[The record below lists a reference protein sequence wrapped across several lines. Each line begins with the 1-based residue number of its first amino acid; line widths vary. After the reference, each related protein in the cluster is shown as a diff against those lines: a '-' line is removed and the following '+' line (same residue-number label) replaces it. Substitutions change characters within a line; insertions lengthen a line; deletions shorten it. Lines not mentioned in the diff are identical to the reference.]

1 VKNQERNSM
10 ERLTIEVG
18 PFAVNSSIV
27 HDGRK
32 AYVIDPGAEGERL
45 VSLIS
50 SKGLEL
56 ECILLTHAHFD
67 HIGAVAAL
75 KAAFPGAGVFVPPGD
90 LQVYSHPMN
99 QLPPEYPPVKLPEGV
114 LPEFENG
121 AIEVIP
127 SPGHTPGG
135 VCYYLSADKL
145 LFSGDTLF
153 AGSVG
158 RTDLPGGHM
167 PTLMNSLAALKRLPD
182 DTLVIPGH
190 GPATTIGEEKAN
202 NPFLQV

>member
-1 VKNQERNSM
+1 MQ
-10 ERLTIEVG
+10 RLTIEVG
-18 PFAVNSSIV
+18 SFAVNSSIV
-27 HDGRK
+27 YDSHK
-32 AYVIDPGAEGERL
+32 AYVIDPGADAQRLISL
-45 VSLIS
+45 VSG
-50 SKGLEL
+50 KGLEL

-75 KAAFPGAGVFVPPGD
+75 KAAFPDAGVFVPPAD
-90 LQVYSHPMN
+90 VQVYSHAMN
-99 QLPPEYPPVKLPEGV
+99 QLMPEYPPVKLPEGV
-114 LPEFENG
+114 LGDFTHES
-121 AIEVIP
+121 IKVIP
-127 SPGHTPGG
+127 TPGHTPGG

-167 PTLMNSLAALKRLPD
+167 PTLMNSLAALKQLPD

-190 GPATTIGEEKAN
+190 GPSTTIAREVAT
-202 NPFLQV
+202 NPFIER